1 MIGWRGDDA
10 RAVSRRTSPRWMW
23 PAVAFLAACV
33 PFVHGFSLTKIFYVR
48 DLTMFFWPR
57 HLWIRSW
64 LLAGDWPM
72 WDPYAAAGQATFP
85 DALNQM
91 FLPPVLLLRTLFPAV
106 VGFNLIVITP
116 FPLAAIGA
124 WLFFRRRV
132 SGGAATLGAVV
143 FAASGAV
150 ISTSNFPNLSWSTAW
165 MPWILWAVDRDQWAP
180 SSRSLSLVAV
190 LIALQMLSGEPVTMM
205 GTMALVVAY
214 VLSGAG
220 HSGSTGTRI
229 RALARVVGAMAA
241 AGVISAVQ
249 LVPMTLAAQE
259 SQRGLLKANYFW
271 SLHPL
276 WLLESVLPH
285 VFGHSYFGYNQ
296 QMPWLRP
303 LNSGRDPF
311 FYSLYVGPVVLLL
324 SMLGALAGPRRWRL
338 FWLAVVVVAVVC
350 SFGDYTPVYPALQQ
364 IVPAVRSFR
373 FPVKFF
379 LFASLGLAALVANAA
394 EGLQLPAISRDST
407 RTARWAVRV
416 MIGTGLAAAA
426 ALVTLIGLVL
436 VVPFTG
442 ARAFHALG
450 VMLDL
455 DDPVAGAAFLFDS
468 VPPVA
473 TRVLFLLFASALLA
487 YLGWAARREAK
498 VARPLLYGLAMIE
511 LLAVN
516 ADLNPVLPASQL
528 GAPSWIAAIRAHPAD
543 RFYFGG
549 KFRGT
554 LIESDIDMPRV
565 QWRAPHGFSV
575 EEGRAV
581 MVAGLV
587 MTPAAWG
594 VRELMSY
601 DLPLLWPIERAYAEA
616 RFEKAERSERLRFL
630 SRGGVRYCLLGSP
643 PQPDMAPVQPVGED
657 FGGMGVYECAPDTRR
672 AYVVTAASVVP
683 DVKTQLSWLFDESF
697 EAESTVMLER
707 PAPAA
712 AGEMGTP
719 VPAFARISYDA
730 AHEVVVDASAGA
742 EGGYLVLLDSYDPY
756 WEVEVDGRA
765 APLLRANALFRAV
778 HLVPGR
784 HTIKFVYRPTS
795 LYVSAAVS
803 GLAAIALGLLALRRP
818 RKERDVVRVGAT
830 EARGERA
837 PEMAANA
844 LH

>member
-1 MIGWRGDDA
+1 MSGWIEDVGT
-10 RAVSRRTSPRWMW
+10 VPRRTTPRWTW
-23 PAVAFLAACV
+23 PALAFLAACV
-33 PFVHGFSLTKIFYVR
+33 PFFHGVSLTNIFYVR

-57 HLWIRSW
+57 HLWIRSR
-64 LLAGDWPM
+64 LLAGGWPM
-72 WDPYAAAGQATFP
+72 WDPYAAAGQAIFP

-91 FLPPVLLLRTLFPAV
+91 FLPPVLLLRALFPAV
-106 VGFNLIVITP
+106 VGFNLIVVAP

-132 SGGAATLGAVV
+132 SDGAATLGAVV

-150 ISTSNFPNLSWSTAW
+150 ISTSNFPNLSWSIAW

-180 SSRSLSLVAV
+180 SIRTFTLVAV
-190 LIALQMLSGEPVTMM
+190 FVALQMLSGEPVTMM

-214 VLSGAG
+214 IVSGAG
-220 HSGSTGTRI
+220 YAGSTGARI
-229 RALARVVGAMAA
+229 GALARVVGAMAA
-241 AGVISAVQ
+241 AGVVSAVQ

-285 VFGHSYFGYNQ
+285 VFGHSYFGYDQ

-324 SMLGALAGPRRWRL
+324 SMLGALAGPRRWRI
-338 FWLAVVVVAVVC
+338 FWFVVVVVAVVL

-364 IVPAVRSFR
+364 IVPVVRSFR

-394 EGLQLPAISRDST
+394 QGLQLRASSRDS
-407 RTARWAVRV
+407 AMPERWAVRV
-416 MIGTGLAAAA
+416 MIGTGLAAGA
-426 ALVTLIGLVL
+426 ALVALIGLVL

-450 VMLDL
+450 VMVDVT
-455 DDPVAGAAFLFDS
+455 DPVAGAAFLFDS

-473 TRVLFLLFASALLA
+473 TRVLFLLTASALLA
-487 YLGWAARREAK
+487 YLGWVARREAK
-498 VARPLLYGLAMIE
+498 LARPLLFGLAMIE
-511 LLAVN
+511 LLAAN

-528 GAPSWIAAIRAHPAD
+528 GPPSWTAAVRAHPAD

-554 LIESDIDMPRV
+554 LIEHDIDMPRA
-565 QWRAPHGFSV
+565 QWRPPRGFNV

-581 MVAGLV
+581 MMANLV

-601 DLPLLWPIERAYAEA
+601 DLPVLWPIERAYAED
-616 RFEKAERSERLRFL
+616 RFEKSTRDERLRFL
-630 SRGGVRYCLLGSP
+630 SRGGVRYRLLGAP
-643 PQPDMAPVQPVGED
+643 PLPDIEPVQPVGEN
-657 FGGMGVYECAPDTRR
+657 FPGMAVYECAPETRR
-672 AYVVTAASVVP
+672 AYVVESALVLP
-683 DVKTQLSWLFDESF
+683 DVKAQLSRLFDESF
-697 EAESTVMLER
+697 EAESSVMLER
-707 PAPAA
+707 PAPAF
-712 AGEMGTP
+712 AGARGE
-719 VPAFARISYDA
+719 PAPASARITHDT
-730 AHEVVVDASAGA
+730 AHEVVVEASAGPQ
-742 EGGYLVLLDSYDPY
+742 GGYLVLLDSYDPY
-756 WEVEVDGRA
+756 WRVEADGQP
-765 APLLRANALFRAV
+765 APLLRANALYRAV
-778 HLVPGR
+778 YLAPGR
-784 HTIKFVYRPTS
+784 HAVRFAYRPTP
-795 LYVSAAVS
+795 LYLCAAAS
-803 GLAAIALGLLALRRP
+803 GFAVLALAFLALRGP
-818 RKERDVVRVGAT
+818 RRDRDAVRVGGAQ
-830 EARGERA
+830 A
-837 PEMAANA
+837 PSEPTPGLAESP
-844 LH
+844 LR